1 MGAVTSIHH
10 GAPRKRVPLNGE
22 TNATY
27 KYRLTMHVI
36 TTIVIRMNGRLKDEI
51 GKRKGFDSL
60 EQEVFLNLMRTC
72 DFLSREMEEL
82 FKPSGL
88 SSAQYNVLRILRG
101 AGDEGLACGEIG
113 NRMIKHDPDMTR
125 MLDRLEKRELI
136 TRCRLTTDRR
146 VVRARISPAGLELLA
161 TLDEPTRRMH
171 KTQLAHMGE
180 RNLKMLMKLLEQ
192 ARLREA

>member
-1 MGAVTSIHH
+1 M
-10 GAPRKRVPLNGE
+10 
-22 TNATY
+22 
-27 KYRLTMHVI
+27 
-36 TTIVIRMNGRLKDEI
+36 RMNGRLKDEI
-51 GKRKGFDSL
+51 GKKKAFDSL

-161 TLDEPTRRMH
+161 TLDEPTRQMH
-171 KTQLAHMGE
+171 KTQLTHMGE

-192 ARLREA
+192 ARLRET